1 MEPEPGGGSSVSLST
16 APMDRL
22 LRAGGAE
29 RIGNETPEALAEIL
43 ERYGECVARRAA
55 RYAEHAGR
63 KTVTAEDV
71 ELAVDSLK

>member
-1 MEPEPGGGSSVSLST
+1 MTPSGDEKVLSK

-29 RIGNETPEALAEIL
+29 RVGRDAPDILGDIL
-43 ERYGECVARRAA
+43 ERYGGVVAERAV

-63 KTVTAEDV
+63 KTVKEQDV